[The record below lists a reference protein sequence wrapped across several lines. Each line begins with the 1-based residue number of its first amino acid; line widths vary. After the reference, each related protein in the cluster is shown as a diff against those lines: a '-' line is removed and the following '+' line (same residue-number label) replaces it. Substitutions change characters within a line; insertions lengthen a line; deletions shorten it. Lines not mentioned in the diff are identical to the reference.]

1 MPKSSVLL
9 AVYQKTVPYFMIWF
23 IFKKLFFTTPESL
36 PLIFKFKAMLGPVWQ
51 PSSSYGLRPL
61 IPYSDWEKNQ
71 ALRSQLLIL
80 NVLRNFSFFRSKCSF
95 LTIFLNFERTG
106 LSFGKPNRPKSLID
120 IPNISQRSSLSI
132 IGLIGTLFS
141 NLGHSTPTSTS
152 DLRPSTFD
160 LQPPGVRC

>member
-9 AVYQKTVPYFMIWF
+9 AVYQKTVPYFKIWF
-23 IFKKLFFTTPESL
+23 IFKKIFFTAPKSL
-36 PLIFKFKAMLGPVWQ
+36 PLIFKFKAMLEPVWQ
-51 PSSSYGLRPL
+51 PTSFYGLRPL

-120 IPNISQRSSLSI
+120 IPNMSQRSSLSI
-132 IGLIGTLFS
+132 IGLIGPLS
-141 NLGHSTPTSTS
+141 
-152 DLRPSTFD
+152 
-160 LQPPGVRC
+160 